1 MARTRLVSL
10 FVLGLLIV
18 AAMPAAAQP
27 YGAFLVRSS
36 GHGYVEVPTS
46 SAFDFT
52 TGFTLEAWVTGS
64 DAGGCSGIAGKNYTQ
79 AWWIGVCGTTF
90 RSYIKGTSSL
100 FDGGTI
106 RANVFQ
112 HIAVTYDGA
121 VRKHYVDGELVASK
135 AETGPMTTSTSPLR
149 LNSDAAFAVSYANT
163 LDEVRI
169 WNVARTQD
177 QLRSTINVPITSPQP
192 GLVAVYHLDGGAVAV
207 DSIGGHNGSTNGTAV
222 YLASPVELNCGS
234 STSTQLCIAGSR
246 FTVSVT
252 WLTTGGDRG
261 VGTVANS
268 NATSGVFW
276 FFGPDNWELMLKVI
290 NACGVLNNK
299 FWAFSAAT
307 TDVHYQLI
315 ITDVKAGV
323 TKRYFNY
330 LGVSAPAVTDTDA
343 FATCP

>member
-1 MARTRLVSL
+1 MRSRIALLVVVSL
-10 FVLGLLIV
+10 MFLAL
-18 AAMPAAAQP
+18 PAAAQP

-36 GHGYVEVPTS
+36 GHGYVEVPAS

-64 DAGGCSGIAGKNYTQ
+64 DTGACSSIAGKNYMQ

-90 RSYIKGTSSL
+90 RSYIKGTASL
-100 FDGGTI
+100 FDGGII

-135 AETGPMTTSTSPLR
+135 VESGPMTTSTSPVR
-149 LNSDAAFAVSYANT
+149 LNSDAAFAISYANT

-192 GLVAVYHLDGGAVAV
+192 GLVAVYHLDGGPSAV
-207 DSIGGHNGSTNGTAV
+207 DSIGGHNGTTNGTAA
-222 YLASPVELNCGS
+222 YLTSAVALSCGS
-234 STSTQLCIAGSR
+234 STATQLCIAGSR
-246 FTVSVT
+246 FAVSVK
-252 WLTTGGDRG
+252 WLTTAGDRG

-290 NACGVLNNK
+290 NACSLNNK
-299 FWAFSAAT
+299 FCAFSAAT

-315 ITDVKAGV
+315 VTDVRAGV

>member
-1 MARTRLVSL
+1 MRSRIASLVVVSL
-10 FVLGLLIV
+10 MFLAL
-18 AAMPAAAQP
+18 PAAAQP

-36 GHGYVEVPTS
+36 GHGYVEVPAS

-64 DAGGCSGIAGKNYTQ
+64 DTGSCSGIAGKNYTQ

-149 LNSDAAFAVSYANT
+149 LNSDAAFGISYATT

-177 QLRSTINVPITSPQP
+177 QLRSTINVPINSPQP
-192 GLVAVYHLDGGAVAV
+192 GLVAVYHLDGGPSAV
-207 DSIGGHNGSTNGTAV
+207 DSIGGHTGTTNGTAV
-222 YLASPVELNCGS
+222 YLTSAVELNCGS
-234 STSTQLCIAGSR
+234 STPTQLCIAGSR
-246 FTVSVT
+246 FTVSVN
-252 WLTTGGDRG
+252 WLTSAGDRG
-261 VGTVANS
+261 VATVANS

-299 FWAFSAAT
+299 IWAFSAAT

-315 ITDVKAGV
+315 VTDVRAGV

-330 LGVSAPAVTDTDA
+330 LGNSAPAVTDTDA

>member
-1 MARTRLVSL
+1 MKKVSL
-10 FVLGLLIV
+10 FLGLLFV
-18 AAMPAAAQP
+18 AFVAVPLAAQP

-36 GHGYVEVPTS
+36 GHGYVEVPAS

-64 DAGGCSGIAGKNYTQ
+64 DTGACSSIAGKNYTQ

-100 FDGGTI
+100 FDGGKVP
-106 RANVFQ
+106 ANQFV

-121 VRKHYVDGELVASK
+121 VRKHYVDGELVGSK
-135 AETGPMTTSTSPLR
+135 IESGPMTTSASAVR
-149 LNSDAAFAVSYANT
+149 FNSDTAYQFSYANT
-163 LDEVRI
+163 VDEVRI

-177 QLRSTINVPITSPQP
+177 QLRAAINVPITAPQA
-192 GLVAVYHLDGGAVAV
+192 GLVAVYHLDGSAV
-207 DSIGGHNGSTNGTAV
+207 DSIGGHNGTTSGTAA
-222 YLASPVELNCGS
+222 YLTSPVALNCGS
-234 STSTQLCIAGSR
+234 STSTTLCIAGSR

-252 WLTTGGDRG
+252 WLNSSGDRG

-268 NATSGVFW
+268 NSTSGVFW

-307 TDVHYQLI
+307 TDQHYQVI
-315 ITDVKAGV
+315 VTDVKSGT

-330 LGVSAPAVTDTDA
+330 LGNPAPATTDTDA

>member
-1 MARTRLVSL
+1 MSRTRLVSL
-10 FVLGLLIV
+10 FILSLLIV

-36 GHGYVEVPTS
+36 GHGYVEVPAS

-64 DAGGCSGIAGKNYTQ
+64 DSGACSSIAGKNYTQ

-100 FDGGTI
+100 FDGGKVQ
-106 RANVFQ
+106 ASEFQ

-135 AETGPMTTSTSPLR
+135 AETGPMTTSASPMR
-149 LNSDAAFAVSYANT
+149 FNSDAAYAFSYANT

-177 QLRSTINVPITSPQP
+177 EIRSTINTTIDAPEP
-192 GLVAVYHLDGGAVAV
+192 GLVAVYHLDGSAV
-207 DSIGGHNGSTNGTAV
+207 DSIGGHTGTTNGTAA
-222 YLASPVELNCGS
+222 YLTSPVALSCGS
-234 STSTQLCIAGSR
+234 TTATQLCISPNR
-246 FTVSVT
+246 FAVT
-252 WLTTGGDRG
+252 SKWLLPDGTRG
-261 VGTVANS
+261 IGTVVPGSNS
-268 NATSGVFW
+268 TSGLFW
-276 FFGPDNWELMLKVI
+276 FFGSDNWELLVKVI
-290 NACGVLNNK
+290 DGCPVNNRK
-299 FWAFSAAT
+299 WAFSAAT
-307 TDVHYQLI
+307 TNVHYSLI
-315 ITDVKAGV
+315 VTDFKSGQ

-330 LGVSAPAVTDTDA
+330 FGQSAPAVTDTNA